1 MNDNILIQ
9 LNSEQIDAVISGL
22 NLLRRDIYN
31 DMSGRV
37 SPRLEEEISKIDN
50 LIYYLKCRE
59 TLVKNNLIKF
69 NFY

>member
-22 NLLRRDIYN
+22 NLLRRDIHN
-31 DMSGRV
+31 DMSERV

-50 LIYYLKCRE
+50 LIFYLKCRE
-59 TLVKNNLIKF
+59 TIVKNNLINV

>member
-22 NLLRRDIYN
+22 NLLRKDIHN

-37 SPRLEEEISKIDN
+37 SPRLEENISKIDN
-50 LIYYLKCRE
+50 LIYYLKCRKL
-59 TLVKNNLIKF
+59 TYFDNH
-69 NFY
+69 

>member
-22 NLLRRDIYN
+22 NLLRRNIHN

-59 TLVKNNLIKF
+59 TIVKNNLINV

>member
-1 MNDNILIQ
+1 MDDNILIQ

-22 NLLRRDIYN
+22 NLLRRDIHN

-50 LIYYLKCRE
+50 LIYYLKCRKL
-59 TLVKNNLIKF
+59 TYFDNH
-69 NFY
+69 

>member
-9 LNSEQIDAVISGL
+9 LNIEQIDAVIYGL
-22 NLLRRDIYN
+22 NLLRRDIHN

-37 SPRLEEEISKIDN
+37 SPKLEENILKIDN
-50 LIYYLKCRE
+50 LIYYLKNR
-59 TLVKNNLIKF
+59 KNV